1 MFNQAV
7 LCPGEQA
14 LTVPEQLNKILQTVH
29 AGNFMGHVS
38 EPNDFSA
45 SWNPVINIEAEQF
58 GLTDGRIHHPQWQ
71 WTIIRSHDGP
81 RIPER

>member
-14 LTVPEQLNKILQTVH
+14 LPVPEQLDKILQTVH

-38 EPNDFSA
+38 ELKDFSA
-45 SWNPVINIEAEQF
+45 LE
-58 GLTDGRIHHPQWQ
+58 
-71 WTIIRSHDGP
+71 
-81 RIPER
+81 IPSSTLRQNSLG

>member
-1 MFNQAV
+1 MNRFMFNQAV

-45 SWNPVINIEAEQF
+45 S
-58 GLTDGRIHHPQWQ
+58 
-71 WTIIRSHDGP
+71 
-81 RIPER
+81 